1 MCLLTERIIYTILH
15 RFEEAIH
22 EEKPDFSDIRHEAL
36 GISKTKWKSIM
47 IIISEMGL
55 IKGTIKIPDGTSKLD
70 YVVINDARITLKG
83 RDYLAD
89 YFKTLE
95 ALGVSTEISV

>member
-1 MCLLTERIIYTILH
+1 MCLLTERMIVTILQ
-15 RFEEAIH
+15 RFEKATQ
-22 EEKPDFSDIRHEAL
+22 EEKPDFTDIRHEAL
-36 GISKTKWKSIM
+36 GISKTMWKSIM

-55 IKGTIKIPDGTSKLD
+55 IKGTTKIPDGDSKLD

-89 YFKTLE
+89 YYNALKV
-95 ALGVSTEISV
+95 LGVSTEISV